1 MRVSVLVF
9 VALVAAP
16 AAVDPS
22 PEATSVLD
30 REGAAVSGVGSGD
43 KMVDRE

>member
-16 AAVDPS
+16 AVDPS

-30 REGAAVSGVGSGD
+30 REGAAVSGGGSGD